1 MDLPVR
7 GNDFLHVNGIGSTLE
22 VRHTTTG
29 FLQNYQAGR
38 SIPGLEIEF
47 PKAVAAPRGR
57 VAKIEC
63 SRPGTSYALTGNNK
77 RFELTHRE
85 VDLLANPIRKARQ
98 EKCGAQLIHVGNVKP
113 LPVQEGS
120 LSARAADDFAF
131 LFEADGNAEDRIL
144 VGEVGCAVERIDD
157 PFVLATAGSSGFFGE
172 DGVIG
177 IPLPDAV
184 DDEGFAFLVGGCYQV
199 RSPLELDLLLA
210 AHIPLQHIAGGP
222 CQLDS
227 EV

>member
-1 MDLPVR
+1 M
-7 GNDFLHVNGIGSTLE
+7 
-22 VRHTTTG
+22 
-29 FLQNYQAGR
+29 
-38 SIPGLEIEF
+38 
-47 PKAVAAPRGR
+47 
-57 VAKIEC
+57 
-63 SRPGTSYALTGNNK
+63 
-77 RFELTHRE
+77 
-85 VDLLANPIRKARQ
+85 DLLANAIRKARQ
-98 EKCGAQLIHVGNVKP
+98 EQCGAKLIHVGNVKP

-120 LSARAADDFAF
+120 LSARAGEHFVSTGIVHSAADDLAF

-157 PFVLATAGSSGFFGE
+157 PFVLATAGSTGFFGE

-199 RSPLELDLLLA
+199 RSSLELDLLLA